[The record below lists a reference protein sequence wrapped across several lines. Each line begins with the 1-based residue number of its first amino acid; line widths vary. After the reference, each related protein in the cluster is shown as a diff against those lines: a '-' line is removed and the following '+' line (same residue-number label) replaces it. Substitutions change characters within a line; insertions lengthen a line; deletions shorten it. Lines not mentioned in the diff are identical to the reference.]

1 MDIEIRPKNILKE
14 FLSNLHDKLEDIL
27 FFLIR
32 KTPDKLIPQSIMSWF
47 ENYLDKRSKEL
58 QHEIIHQQWRQLYL
72 EKTME
77 EIHATQQGKKAQ
89 SED

>member
-1 MDIEIRPKNILKE
+1 MDIEIRPRNKFKE
-14 FLSNLHDKLEDIL
+14 HLSNLHDKSENIL

-32 KTPDKLIPQSIMSWF
+32 KTPDKLIPQFFMTWF

-58 QHEIIHQQWRQLYL
+58 QQEIIRQQWKQAYL
-72 EKTME
+72 EKAVE
-77 EIHATQQGKKAQ
+77 EIHATQQVKKAQ